1 MDPVQR
7 MYQLL
12 QVEKVK
18 VLQNETL
25 ISTNT
30 GDLKK
35 AYSTIQSVHISTVN
49 GLTISL
55 QQLLSTSMG
64 SN

>member
-1 MDPVQR
+1 MDPIQNIYFMLR
-7 MYQLL
+7 IEKSKI
-12 QVEKVK
+12 VETEK
-18 VLQNETL
+18 L

-30 GDLKK
+30 GDVQK
-35 AYSTIQSVHISTVN
+35 AYSTIQSIHVSTVN
-49 GLTISL
+49 GLTTQL

>member
-1 MDPVQR
+1 MLR
-7 MYQLL
+7 IEKSKI
-12 QVEKVK
+12 VETEK
-18 VLQNETL
+18 L

-30 GDLKK
+30 GDVQK
-35 AYSTIQSVHISTVN
+35 AYSTIQSIHVSTVN
-49 GLTISL
+49 GLTTQL